1 MENISELGTERRL
14 GDLNIFTS
22 NLDSDIEA
30 DLKTAYDLKRQF
42 LKVPNR
48 LSMRGQMF
56 CQGSAI
62 PFILLKTVQE
72 ALGQDKNNQL
82 KQNIL
87 DCSFTSL
94 KNTTGNLSAFSG

>member
-48 LSMRGQMF
+48 LSMRGQIF
-56 CQGSAI
+56 CPGSAI
-62 PFILLKTVQE
+62 PFNLPPQKNGNKDAFKT
-72 ALGQDKNNQL
+72 GQ
-82 KQNIL
+82 
-87 DCSFTSL
+87 
-94 KNTTGNLSAFSG
+94 